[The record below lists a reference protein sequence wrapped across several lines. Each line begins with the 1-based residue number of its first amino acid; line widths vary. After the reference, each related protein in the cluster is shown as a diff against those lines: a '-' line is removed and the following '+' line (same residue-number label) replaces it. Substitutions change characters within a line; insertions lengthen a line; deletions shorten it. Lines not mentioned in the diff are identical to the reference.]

1 MVSISKNRRNIK
13 INAFHKKENWFSQ
26 VEMDTKPNKMLSYRY
41 QNGFHQQE
49 LMKKGENDLF
59 QIKKWFPLVRKQND
73 FHYVERWFP
82 LVGLDEKQKKY
93 PQIEKWFQ
101 QARQMKK

>member
-1 MVSISKNRRNIK
+1 MLSTRKKIGFTGRNGY
-13 INAFHKKENWFSQ
+13 
-26 VEMDTKPNKMLSYRY
+26 KPNKMLSYRY

-82 LVGLDEKQKKY
+82 LVGLDEKQKNT
-93 PQIEKWFQ
+93 P
-101 QARQMKK
+101 RQKNGFNKHDR